1 MAGNASLG
9 GAQHFCERATGGVCA
24 GLCTQRIG
32 IFASLTLEDQRLL
45 IMKAVH
51 CKVPK
56 GTVIFS
62 EQDTAAQILLIHS
75 GKIKLN
81 RYSADGREYVLD
93 IIGKGDIYGEQ
104 WLFSGKRHEVN
115 AIALLD
121 VSYCEIHQKD
131 IEELIHQHPEV
142 GIRLLSE
149 LGAKYSRV
157 SRLHE
162 LLSINDALARV
173 AGFLLHMRSENRN
186 DTLNLSR
193 NDMAALINLRNET
206 ISRKLGELAERRLVS
221 LQGHRTIRVLD
232 ADGLLGILE
241 AQ

>member
-1 MAGNASLG
+1 MTGLRSADTARPFCTRSAAGA
-9 GAQHFCERATGGVCA
+9 CA
-24 GLCTQRIG
+24 GLCTSRIG

-51 CKVPK
+51 CRVPK
-56 GTVIFS
+56 GTIIFS
-62 EQDTAAQILLIHS
+62 EQDAAAQILLIHS

-93 IIGKGDIYGEQ
+93 IIGKDDIYGEQ
-104 WLFSGKRHEVN
+104 WLFSGKQHEVN
-115 AIALLD
+115 AIALTD

-162 LLSINDALARV
+162 LLSINDAMARI
-173 AGFLLHMRSENRN
+173 AGFLLHMRSENHS
-186 DTLNLSR
+186 DTLSLAR

-206 ISRKLGELAERRLVS
+206 ISRKLGELAERKLVS

-232 ADGLLGILE
+232 PDGLRSIVE
-241 AQ
+241 AL

>member
-1 MAGNASLG
+1 MTGLAGIA
-9 GAQHFCERATGGVCA
+9 GARPFCTKGEGGVCA
-24 GLCTQRIG
+24 GLCTSRIG
-32 IFASLTLEDQRLL
+32 IFASLSQEDQRLL
-45 IMKAVH
+45 VSKASH
-51 CKVPK
+51 CRVLR

-62 EQDTAAQILLIHS
+62 EQDSASQILLIHS

-93 IIGKGDIYGEQ
+93 IIGRNDIYGEQ
-104 WLFSGKRHEVN
+104 WLFSGKQHEVN
-115 AIALLD
+115 AIALED
-121 VSYCEIHQKD
+121 VSYCEIHQAD

-162 LLSINDALARV
+162 LLSVNDAMARI
-173 AGFLLHMRSENRN
+173 AGFLLHMRSENRS
-186 DTLNLSR
+186 DTLSLAR

-206 ISRKLGELAERRLVS
+206 ISRKLNELAERKLVS

-232 ADGLLGILE
+232 ADGLRNILDE
-241 AQ
+241 L